1 MRIKK
6 REFMDIV
13 RRWNGGGEGTSPT
26 IVQEGG
32 SESQTKNESTPNNY
46 DELIKTDKDLQSW
59 LDTRVSQATKTAVEK
74 ALNKARVIASE
85 TATEAEKLAAMSEQ
99 ERQEYRLKKA
109 NEEIA
114 QLKAKE
120 AARDLRDQALKIAAE
135 KKTPVELVELL
146 PFTELKAEDVPDR
159 IKAIKA
165 VYDRAVAAGIS
176 QALSG
181 AGTPTGGGGKGT
193 PPVTKEEYSKMSY
206 MDRVKF
212 SNEHPE
218 EYKNLMKKGV

>member
-6 REFMDIV
+6 RGFMDIV
-13 RRWNGGGEGTSPT
+13 RRWDGGGGGASQTSAQEGGGE
-26 IVQEGG
+26 
-32 SESQTKNESTPNNY
+32 SQKKDESTPKNY

-165 VYDRAVAAGIS
+165 VYDRAVATGIS

>member
-6 REFMDIV
+6 RGFMDIV
-13 RRWNGGGEGTSPT
+13 RRWDGGGGGASQTSA
-26 IVQEGG
+26 QEGG
-32 SESQTKNESTPNNY
+32 GESQTKNESTPNNY

-59 LDTRVSQATKTAVEK
+59 LDTRVSQATMTAVEN
-74 ALNKARVIASE
+74 AVNNARVIASE

>member
-6 REFMDIV
+6 RGFMDIV
-13 RRWNGGGEGTSPT
+13 RRWDGGGGGASQTSAQEGGGE
-26 IVQEGG
+26 
-32 SESQTKNESTPNNY
+32 SQKKDESTPKNY

-59 LDTRVSQATKTAVEK
+59 LDTRVSQATKAAVEK

>member
-6 REFMDIV
+6 RGFMDIV
-13 RRWNGGGEGTSPT
+13 RRWDGGGGGASQTSAQEGGGE
-26 IVQEGG
+26 
-32 SESQTKNESTPNNY
+32 SQKKDESTPKNY

-59 LDTRVSQATKTAVEK
+59 LDTRVAQATKTAVEK
-74 ALNKARVIASE
+74 ALKKARVIASE

-165 VYDRAVAAGIS
+165 VYDRAVATGIS